1 MIKPISVITMSVFLI
16 ACGGSGTPDG
26 SDSTGELQSPLG
38 LGAALPA
45 ATDTNTLEVRQ
56 DFSFET
62 ARTVDIEFDIAEVRD
77 EDASVSIC
85 TDYEQAGESYD
96 IDFKSC
102 TVNGDLVM
110 GTFNHSMEITND
122 KNDVIAV
129 VLFQNAQIAPL
140 YRVFSVDTNTRS
152 RNDGSSQRVIVWN

>member
-16 ACGGSGTPDG
+16 ACGGSGSPDNTG
-26 SDSTGELQSPLG
+26 SVGSLQAPTG

-45 ATDTNTLEVRQ
+45 ATDTNTLEVRR
-56 DFSFET
+56 DFSFAT
-62 ARTVDIEFDIAEVRD
+62 ARTVDIEFDIEEVRN

-85 TDYEQAGESYD
+85 TDYEPAGDSFD
-96 IDFKSC
+96 INFNSC
-102 TVNGDLVM
+102 TVSGDLVM

-129 VLFQNAQIAPL
+129 VLFQNAQIPPL